1 MRGLWVGRLLTRRLT
16 RKYNLMENANG
27 ETILTN
33 LLTYQSQ
40 IRIFHWQTK
49 SYSQH
54 KSFGKAYEVLDEKI
68 DNFLETFFGKYGRIV
83 SASVFGIELDNFSPE
98 SLGEYNDEF
107 IAFLSDEL
115 PGYLAEGDTD
125 LLNIRDDILGAV
137 NRLKYLLTLA

>member
-1 MRGLWVGRLLTRRLT
+1 
-16 RKYNLMENANG
+16 MENANG
-27 ETILTN
+27 ETILTS
-33 LLTYQSQ
+33 LLTYQNQ
-40 IRIFHWQTK
+40 LRIFHWQTK

-54 KSFGKAYEVLDEKI
+54 KSFGNAYEMLDEKI

-83 SASVFGIELDNFSPE
+83 SASVFGVELDNYSPE
-98 SLGEYNDEF
+98 SFGEYNDDF

-115 PGYLAEGDTD
+115 PGYLAEGDSD